1 MKMNRKVAISFA
13 TVGMVTLS
21 AGAAMASGTESGYQS
36 CAGVGSQE
44 VVSRGYTTGT
54 PTHIQNG
61 VAATFLPSSGYQ
73 VTNFNNLNRTA
84 NWTVKTTGTLNAAG
98 TYAYCPS

>member
-1 MKMNRKVAISFA
+1 MFNRKV
-13 TVGMVTLS
+13 TVGLATAGLITLS
-21 AGAAMASGTESGYQS
+21 AGAALASGQESGYQS
-36 CAGVGSQE
+36 CAGVGNNE

-61 VAATFLPSSGYQ
+61 VSYTFPPSSGYQ

-84 NWTVKTTGTLNAAG
+84 NWTVKTSGTLNAAG
-98 TYAYCPS
+98 TYAYCPA